1 MPESI
6 CIQAI
11 VTWRLLF
18 LRQRT
23 AHALSLQ
30 STVYRSSG
38 QRISVNPIKQLTSA
52 DTAALFSDSQLGFT
66 ARCPVETIG
75 LAYAL
80 PQPSSPISA
89 S

>member
-11 VTWRLLF
+11 VTWRLL
-18 LRQRT
+18 LVRQRT
-23 AHALSLQ
+23 AHILSLQ
-30 STVYRSSG
+30 SMVCRCSG
-38 QRISVNPIKQLTSA
+38 QRISANPIKQLTPA

-66 ARCPVETIG
+66 ARCHVETIG

-80 PQPSSPISA
+80 PQPTSSISA